1 MSISELSSLLKEKAL
16 IIHLLSK
23 GDTTLIIRKG
33 GKDDPS
39 GQLLNKSD
47 TFFLAP
53 SYRHS
58 DPAIFAKEFHRD
70 IEKINLTPDK
80 DTITLSSFA
89 RVEKAL
95 VIKDKSKLNSIY
107 GWHGYSKEEAERMFN
122 YKEPLVYLYLLR
134 VYNLQKPIII
144 PKPDNYSG
152 CKSLVSLNKNVAI
165 SSYEPAVSDIIYSYR
180 KDILM
185 QLLKG

>member
-23 GDTTLIIRKG
+23 GDITLIIRKG
-33 GKDDPS
+33 GKDDPA
-39 GQLLNKSD
+39 GQLLNESD
-47 TFFLAP
+47 TFFLVP

-70 IEKINLTPDK
+70 IEKIKLTPDK
-80 DTITLSSFA
+80 DTITISSFA
-89 RVEKAL
+89 RIEKAII
-95 VIKDKSKLNSIY
+95 IKDKSKLNSLY
-107 GWHGYSKEEAERMFN
+107 GWHGYSREEAERMFN
-122 YKEPLVYLYLLR
+122 YKESLVYLYLLR
-134 VYNLQKPIII
+134 IYNLKDPLIL
-144 PKPDNYSG
+144 PKPEDYSG
-152 CKSLVSLNKNVAI
+152 CKSLVPLDKNIAV

>member
-33 GKDDPS
+33 GKEDPA
-39 GQLLNKSD
+39 GQLLNESD
-47 TFFLAP
+47 IFFLAP
-53 SYRHS
+53 GYRHS
-58 DPAIFAKEFHRD
+58 NPDIFAKEFYRD
-70 IEKINLTPDK
+70 IEKIQLTPDK
-80 DTITLSSFA
+80 DTITISSFA
-89 RVEKAL
+89 RVEKAI
-95 VIKDKSKLNSIY
+95 VIKDKSKLNSLY
-107 GWHGYSKEEAERMFN
+107 GWHGYSREEADRMFN

-134 VYNLQKPIII
+134 IYNLQKPIIL
-144 PKPDNYSG
+144 PKPEDHSG
-152 CKSLVSLNKNVAI
+152 CKSLVPLDKNVAV
-165 SSYEPAVSDIIYSYR
+165 SGYEPAVSDIIYSYR